1 MNVSCVYQVCPPGFL
16 LEHGENALGA
26 KSAHVLLHR
35 ALTQHLWPTDSSP
48 GVSNIL
54 LGTQQPLV

>member
-1 MNVSCVYQVCPPGFL
+1 MNVSCIYQVCLPGFL
-16 LEHGENALGA
+16 LEHRENALGA
-26 KSAHVLLHR
+26 KPAHVLLRR
-35 ALTQHLWPTDSSP
+35 ALARHLWPTDSSP